1 MPFLKALP
9 DNTARR
15 LLKVIVR
22 TFHLVGVAG
31 FFGNAMMGHFES
43 TYIVL
48 TIVTGAVLTLKPP
61 LTGSGLSNS
70 EASSYTSS
78 YCFYCSYISNPP
90 HLSPA

>member
-1 MPFLKALP
+1 MAPLNTLP
-9 DNTARR
+9 DKAFRR
-15 LLKVIVR
+15 LAKVIVR
-22 TFHLVGVAG
+22 TIHLVGVAG
-31 FFGNAMMGHFES
+31 FFGYAMMGRYVS